1 MANNTGRCDNRLSLR
16 LSFGAASLYC
26 GTYLFSDPPMKAAVD
41 NMPNSIPPLLIT
53 KLIDDLGLSYRT
65 QVDDPGLDPA
75 QRVQAILLDD
85 AIGALLVLYPRDHL
99 LDLSRVTELTGRQ
112 LSAVKP
118 ERLERMLARHDLQVL
133 PGLPPLT
140 SSPCLYEECLLQ
152 QTELMIDCG
161 LPGLLLVVTPQ
172 DFKTLLSKAS
182 AGRFAVPLS
191 GIRPNLDRPD
201 DDRAEITLAVQSFTA
216 RRIQQRLEETIEI
229 PPLAQTAQK
238 IIKLRVNPDATVD
251 DITGVVE
258 TDPALAAQVVSWAAS
273 PYYAAPGKIRSVEDA
288 IVRVLGFDLVINLAL
303 GLVLGKTLSLPS
315 DKPQQATPYWQQ
327 AIYTAAVIDG
337 LNRAIPRAQRPEAG
351 LSYLAGLLHNFG
363 YMVLAHVFP
372 PHFSLICRHLEVN
385 PHLHHSQVEQHLLG
399 ITREQIGAW
408 LMRYWGMP
416 EELSTALRFQ
426 HDPDYQG
433 EHASH
438 ANLVCLAV
446 RMLRNRGIGSGAYS
460 EVPQDLFDRLGLTRE
475 KAHEVVG
482 RVLDAEAALRALA
495 QQFSPTH

>member
-1 MANNTGRCDNRLSLR
+1 MNS
-16 LSFGAASLYC
+16 
-26 GTYLFSDPPMKAAVD
+26 AVD
-41 NMPNSIPPLLIT
+41 ATKEITLAPMIVQLLD
-53 KLIDDLGLSYRT
+53 KLALPYRT
-65 QVDDPGLDPA
+65 CEDHPDLDPA
-75 QRVQAILLDD
+75 RRVQAVLVDD

-99 LDLSRVTELTGRQ
+99 LDLPSLVELTGRQ
-112 LSAVKP
+112 LVAVKP
-118 ERLERMLARHDLQVL
+118 DRLMRMLAKHDLKVL

-140 SSPCLYEECLLQ
+140 SSPCLYEERLLQ
-152 QTELMIDCG
+152 QPELLVESG
-161 LPGLLLVVTPQ
+161 QPGLLLELSSN

-182 AGRFAVPLS
+182 AGRFAAPLS
-191 GIRPNLDRPD
+191 QIKPNLDRPEE
-201 DDRAEITLAVQSFTA
+201 DRAEISQAVQSFTA
-216 RRIQQRLEETIEI
+216 RRIQKRLEETIEI

-238 IIKLRVNPDATVD
+238 IIKLRVDPDATVD

-303 GLVLGKTLSLPS
+303 GLALGKTLSLPN
-315 DKPQQATPYWQQ
+315 DQPQQATPYWQQ
-327 AIYTAAVIDG
+327 SIYTAAVIEG
-337 LNRAIPRAQRPEAG
+337 LNRAIPRTQRPEAG
-351 LSYLAGLLHNFG
+351 ISYLAGLLHNFG
-363 YMVLAHVFP
+363 YLVLAHVFP

-385 PHLHHSQVEQHLLG
+385 PHLSHSVIEQHLLG

-416 EELSTALRFQ
+416 DELSTALRFQ

-446 RMLRNRGIGSGAYS
+446 HLLRNRGIGSGPYS
-460 EVPQDLFDRLGLTRE
+460 EIPQALFDHLGLSRE
-475 KAHEVVG
+475 KANDVVNK
-482 RVLDAEAALRALA
+482 VLDAEAALRALA
-495 QQFSPTH
+495 TQIQSPH